1 MYIKPFSQTRATCYV
16 FLSERYADH
25 EIALLMAGLHQFSD
39 VDVVTFSLHNEPVL
53 SMGNLA
59 VLPDLSLTEVDPND
73 IDFLV
78 LPGSPLWEMNENQ
91 ALAELVSQV
100 LAQGKGVGAICGAT
114 LLLAREGWLDNCL
127 HTSNHKDYLPQHA
140 PQYAGME
147 NYIDEPVI
155 RDGHIITAG
164 GPFGFQFARAVFMYF
179 GLGDYRPFREW
190 FQYFERAEKVVGKL
204 RNFSPINVS

>member
-1 MYIKPFSQTRATCYV
+1 MYIKPFPPARFTCYV
-16 FLSERYADH
+16 FLSEKYADY
-25 EIALLMAGLHQFSD
+25 EIALLMAGLHQFSG

-59 VLPDLSLTEVDPND
+59 VLPDLSLREVDPID

-91 ALAELVSQV
+91 AIAGLVAQV

-114 LLLAREGWLDNCL
+114 LLLARGGWLDNCL
-127 HTSNHKDYLPQHA
+127 HTSNHKDYLQQHV
-140 PQYAGME
+140 PEYAGIE
-147 NYIDEPVI
+147 NYTDEPVT

-164 GPFGFQFARAVFMYF
+164 GPFGFQFAREVFRYF

-190 FQYFERAEKVVGKL
+190 FQYFERAEKVMGKL
-204 RNFSPINVS
+204 GNFSPINVS